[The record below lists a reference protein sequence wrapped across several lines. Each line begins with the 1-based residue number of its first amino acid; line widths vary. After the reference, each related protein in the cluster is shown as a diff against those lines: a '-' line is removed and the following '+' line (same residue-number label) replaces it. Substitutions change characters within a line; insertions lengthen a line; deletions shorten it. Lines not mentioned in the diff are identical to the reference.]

1 MASPTPTQE
10 LSNAPLTTPSRR
22 HARRGQCR
30 HTDGLCTS
38 QGRCPRQAR
47 ADYIAAFNK
56 GDAKVVAALYT
67 EGSIRVTQALSA
79 DIQVSEG
86 TYAVADLGE
95 AQQVMW
101 LSPHEALGHASPSA
115 LVTPS
120 PATSRIRAFQ
130 PPSMTA
136 PIAVMIHAPNRDTV
150 AHVE

>member
-1 MASPTPTQE
+1 MRLSRLLLAATLVVASAGTRT
-10 LSNAPLTTPSRR
+10 AF
-22 HARRGQCR
+22 A
-30 HTDGLCTS
+30 
-38 QGRCPRQAR
+38 QAKDAALDKLV

-86 TYAVADLGE
+86 TYAVTDLGE

>member
-1 MASPTPTQE
+1 MRLSRLLLAATLVVASAGTRT
-10 LSNAPLTTPSRR
+10 AF
-22 HARRGQCR
+22 A
-30 HTDGLCTS
+30 
-38 QGRCPRQAR
+38 QAKDAALDKLV

-56 GDAKVVAALYT
+56 GDAKAVAALYT

-150 AHVE
+150 AHVV

>member
-1 MASPTPTQE
+1 MRLSRLLLAATLVVASAGTRT
-10 LSNAPLTTPSRR
+10 AF
-22 HARRGQCR
+22 A
-30 HTDGLCTS
+30 
-38 QGRCPRQAR
+38 QAKDAALDKLV

-56 GDAKVVAALYT
+56 GDAKAVAALYT

-115 LVTPS
+115 LVTRS

>member
-1 MASPTPTQE
+1 MRLSRLLLAATLVVASAGTRT
-10 LSNAPLTTPSRR
+10 AF
-22 HARRGQCR
+22 A
-30 HTDGLCTS
+30 
-38 QGRCPRQAR
+38 QAKDAALDKFV
-47 ADYIAAFNK
+47 ADYIAAFNQ
-56 GDAKVVAALYT
+56 GDAKAVAVLYT

-86 TYAVADLGE
+86 TYAVTDLGE

>member
-1 MASPTPTQE
+1 MRLSRLLLAATLVVASAGTRT
-10 LSNAPLTTPSRR
+10 AF
-22 HARRGQCR
+22 A
-30 HTDGLCTS
+30 
-38 QGRCPRQAR
+38 QAKDAALDKLV

-56 GDAKVVAALYT
+56 GDAKAVAALYT